1 MSMSMAAGRAANPE
15 RRFYQGMII
24 VIIACVVLGFS
35 RSFFL
40 RPLFPGAHAPRE
52 LFFYLHGAVFTVW
65 LALLFTQASLVGAGN
80 VALHRRMGVAGFVM
94 VPLMVVLGLIGG
106 AIAAHR
112 PGGFIDIP
120 TPPLEFL
127 VIPYANLLLFAGFSG
142 TALALRRDPQTHK
155 RLMLLGTIAIAEAGI
170 ARWPFEPYISSP
182 PLAMWTTVA
191 LALPLVAWDLYSR
204 KRIHPA
210 TAIGAVAL
218 LVEGP
223 LREMISHTHAWL
235 AFAKWASD
243 LAA

>member
-15 RRFYQGMII
+15 RRFYQGMIV
-24 VIIACVVLGFS
+24 VIIACIVLGFS

-40 RPLFPGAHAPRE
+40 RPLFPAAHAPRE

-80 VALHRRMGVAGFVM
+80 VALHRRLGVAGFVM
-94 VPLMVVLGLIGG
+94 VPLMIVLGLIGG
-106 AIAAHR
+106 TIAAHR

-120 TPPLEFL
+120 T
-127 VIPYANLLLFAGFSG
+127 
-142 TALALRRDPQTHK
+142 
-155 RLMLLGTIAIAEAGI
+155 
-170 ARWPFEPYISSP
+170 P

-223 LREMISHTHAWL
+223 LREMISHTHVWL